1 MRRVRGRTWVIAAA
15 VVVVVAGGSIYWFG
29 FGIHA
34 GAQSAQAATRSVTA
48 SLQTLQKTVSGSGA
62 LTPAVQDDVDFAAS
76 GTVTAVDVVAGTTV
90 AAGQTIATL
99 DTLTENANL
108 TSAKAALASA
118 NAQLSSAQ
126 SASDGSSA
134 AVAKITADQAAVAVA
149 QASVDAAQTAYNGTT
164 LTSPI
169 AGLVTAVNLAVGDVV
184 TGGSSGGSSGSSG
197 GSASAGSGSAGSG
210 SSGFGS
216 TGSGGSTGSSASTSA
231 AQFTVVGTG
240 AWQVTV
246 SVGATDLKNIAV
258 NQQVQLSSTENPAFF
273 GTVASIGLLPTAT
286 TGAATYPVVVAVTGT
301 PANLYDGVTVT
312 AAIVYQRRTDVLTVP
327 SAAITTADGI
337 STVNKVVNG
346 TTVKTTVT
354 VGEVSGNL
362 TEITKG
368 LSEGDTVAVAT
379 FNPAG
384 AGGATGGTQ
393 RFGGAGGFRGGAGGG
408 FGGAG
413 GGFGGGAGGGFGGDA
428 GGGFGGNRGG
438 TNG

>member
-1 MRRVRGRTWVIAAA
+1 VIAAA
-15 VVVVVAGGSIYWFG
+15 LVVVVAGGSIYWFG

-34 GAQSAQAATRSVTA
+34 GAQSAQAATRSATA
-48 SLQTLQKTVSGSGA
+48 SLQTMQKTVSGSGTLA
-62 LTPAVQDDVDFAAS
+62 PTVQDDVNFAAS
-76 GTVTAVDVVAGTTV
+76 GTVTAVNVTAGTTV
-90 AAGQTIATL
+90 AAGQTLATL

-126 SASDGSSA
+126 TSSDGSSA

-164 LTSPI
+164 LASPI
-169 AGLVTAVNLAVGDVV
+169 AGMVTAVNLAVGDVV
-184 TGGSSGGSSGSSG
+184 TNGSSGGSS
-197 GSASAGSGSAGSG
+197 SG
-210 SSGFGS
+210 SSGSSGASSSTGSGASGFGGTGS
-216 TGSGGSTGSSASTSA
+216 TGSTSSSTSTTTST

-240 AWQVTV
+240 SWQVTV

-258 NQQVQLSSTENPAFF
+258 NQQVQLSTTENTSFF
-273 GTVASIGLLPTAT
+273 GTVASIGLLPSAT

-301 PANLYDGVTVT
+301 PTNLYDGVTVT

-327 SAAITTADGI
+327 SAAITTTNGT

-346 TTVKTTVT
+346 KSVKTTVT

-368 LSEGDTVAVAT
+368 LAEGDTVTVAT

-384 AGGATGGTQ
+384 AGGAAGGTQ
-393 RFGGAGGFRGGAGGG
+393 RPGGAGGFGGAGGG

-413 GGFGGGAGGGFGGDA
+413 GGFGGGAGGAGGAGFG
-428 GGGFGGNRGG
+428 GGNRGG
-438 TNG
+438 GTNG